1 MQEAEEE
8 AERRRSDKIPPGFKD
23 KRPGDYVLW
32 RQTIDAAKRSGRP
45 VVLITDDRKEDWWW
59 IEQGETTGPQSA
71 LVAEMRKEAGVQ
83 FYMYTPDR
91 LMSETRE
98 RLDVEVSDKSISEAE
113 GLGRETGDEA
123 TSEAGQLWF
132 MLDKILD
139 TTNSLTDTERAT
151 LRAFGIGGYD
161 INSTAEELGT
171 SRATA
176 SRLVEQAMDKVQSE
190 IAHGEPHHYSWSE
203 PDQRNVRRFIG
214 RRNSPLE
221 RTETIIDNLSVTVR
235 GYERN
240 INKLVDTLL
249 SVFPGID
256 VVGLKPAE
264 DALGDA
270 TLELTFRTPVTFEH
284 TRTRL
289 EETARATGVVLSS
302 LYYRH
307 FEP

>member
-1 MQEAEEE
+1 M
-8 AERRRSDKIPPGFKD
+8 
-23 KRPGDYVLW
+23 
-32 RQTIDAAKRSGRP
+32 
-45 VVLITDDRKEDWWW
+45 
-59 IEQGETTGPQSA
+59 
-71 LVAEMRKEAGVQ
+71 
-83 FYMYTPDR
+83 
-91 LMSETRE
+91 
-98 RLDVEVSDKSISEAE
+98 
-113 GLGRETGDEA
+113 
-123 TSEAGQLWF
+123 
-132 MLDKILD
+132 
-139 TTNSLTDTERAT
+139 
-151 LRAFGIGGYD
+151 
-161 INSTAEELGT
+161 
-171 SRATA
+171 
-176 SRLVEQAMDKVQSE
+176 
-190 IAHGEPHHYSWSE
+190 
-203 PDQRNVRRFIG
+203 RRFIG

-221 RTETIIDNLSVTVR
+221 RTETLIDNLSVTVR

>member
-1 MQEAEEE
+1 
-8 AERRRSDKIPPGFKD
+8 
-23 KRPGDYVLW
+23 
-32 RQTIDAAKRSGRP
+32 
-45 VVLITDDRKEDWWW
+45 
-59 IEQGETTGPQSA
+59 
-71 LVAEMRKEAGVQ
+71 
-83 FYMYTPDR
+83 
-91 LMSETRE
+91 
-98 RLDVEVSDKSISEAE
+98 
-113 GLGRETGDEA
+113 
-123 TSEAGQLWF
+123 
-132 MLDKILD
+132 
-139 TTNSLTDTERAT
+139 
-151 LRAFGIGGYD
+151 
-161 INSTAEELGT
+161 
-171 SRATA
+171 
-176 SRLVEQAMDKVQSE
+176 
-190 IAHGEPHHYSWSE
+190 
-203 PDQRNVRRFIG
+203 VRRFIG

-240 INKLVDTLL
+240 INKLVDTLLKLVDTLL

-289 EETARATGVVLSS
+289 EETARAPGVVLSS